1 MGVSFEN
8 TVLKYFDD
16 LSDQQINQLQALDGL
31 YREWNQ
37 KVNVISRKDIDSL
50 YLHHVLHSLSIAKYL
65 QFKPETTILDLGT
78 GGGFPGIP
86 LSILFP
92 ECRFHLIDGKAKK
105 IKVVQDIIDQLGLK
119 NASCAHQ
126 RSEEHKN
133 KYHFVLARAVT
144 HFERLVP
151 LCQHLISKTHINY
164 IPNGLIALKG
174 GDVEAEIKTL
184 GKNFDAEIIPIS
196 RLYEEE
202 YFDEK
207 YIIYIQI

>member
-1 MGVSFEN
+1 MVINLEN
-8 TVLKYFDD
+8 TVLKYFED
-16 LSDQQINQLQALDGL
+16 LTEKQVAQFNALEGL
-31 YREWNQ
+31 YKDWNQ
-37 KVNVISRKDIDSL
+37 KVNVISRKDIDAL
-50 YLHHVLHSLSIAKYL
+50 YLHHVLHSLSIGKFI
-65 QFKPETTILDLGT
+65 QFKPKTTILDLGT

-86 LSILFP
+86 LAILFP

-105 IKVVQDIIDQLGLK
+105 IKVVQDIIDQLDLQ
-119 NASCAHQ
+119 NATCAHQ

-133 KYHFVLARAVT
+133 KYHFILARAVT

-151 LCQHLISKTHINY
+151 LCQHLISQTHINY

-174 GDVEAEIKTL
+174 GDVESEIKTL
-184 GKNFDAEIIPIS
+184 GRNFDAEVVPIS
-196 RLYEEE
+196 RLYDEE